1 MDWNREIEDI
11 IENKRWIKNDT
22 GLWKVQ
28 CCKLVRDK
36 EELMVFIVTDEL
48 DGPAYARVE
57 KIVVTNNNN
66 ELVVFYDGEYG
77 APLEENEYENFSD
90 LITQQEWK
98 ALFSG
103 NAVSELINM
112 NLVTEE
118 EGFYIESYEG
128 INKFINNFDEKASE
142 EIAEH
147 FNL

>member
-1 MDWNREIEDI
+1 MDWNSK
-11 IENKRWIKNDT
+11 IENIIQNKKWIKNDT

-57 KIVVTNNNN
+57 KMVITNN

-90 LITQQEWK
+90 LLTQREWK

-103 NAVSELINM
+103 NAASELLDMDI
-112 NLVTEE
+112 VTEE
-118 EGFYIESYEG
+118 EGFYIESHEG
-128 INKFINNFDEKASE
+128 VNRFINNFDEKASE

>member
-1 MDWNREIEDI
+1 MDWNSK
-11 IENKRWIKNDT
+11 IENIIQNKKWIKNDT

-57 KIVVTNNNN
+57 KMVITNN
-66 ELVVFYDGEYG
+66 ELVIFYDGEYG

-90 LITQQEWK
+90 LLTQREWRV
-98 ALFSG
+98 LFSG
-103 NAVSELINM
+103 NAVSELLDMDI
-112 NLVTEE
+112 VTEE
-118 EGFYIESYEG
+118 EGFYIESHEG
-128 INKFINNFDEKASE
+128 INRFINNFDEKASE

>member
-1 MDWNREIEDI
+1 MDWNSK
-11 IENKRWIKNDT
+11 IENIIQNKKWIKNDT

-57 KIVVTNNNN
+57 KMVITNN

-90 LITQQEWK
+90 LLTQREWRV
-98 ALFSG
+98 LFSG
-103 NAVSELINM
+103 NAVSELLDMDI
-112 NLVTEE
+112 VTEE
-118 EGFYIESYEG
+118 EGFYIESHEG
-128 INKFINNFDEKASE
+128 INRFINNFDEKASE

>member
-1 MDWNREIEDI
+1 MDWNSK
-11 IENKRWIKNDT
+11 IENIIQNKKWIKNDT

-57 KIVVTNNNN
+57 KMVITNN

-90 LITQQEWK
+90 LLTQREWK

-103 NAVSELINM
+103 NAVSELLDMDI
-112 NLVTEE
+112 VTEE
-118 EGFYIESYEG
+118 EGFYIESHEG
-128 INKFINNFDEKASE
+128 INRFINNFDEKASE